1 MLINLCGFSPIIPFP
16 NLSKNAQAVRNVRH
30 TRLNGI
36 AEAQPLF
43 CKERYRFMFGL
54 CIICSLPPDCPSD
67 EMKLESC
74 KGLVLYNLD
83 DKTGILGK

>member
-54 CIICSLPPDCPSD
+54 CIMMFIASGLP
-67 EMKLESC
+67 
-74 KGLVLYNLD
+74 
-83 DKTGILGK
+83 I